1 MPPEPTLKRSQIT
14 SLAEVT
20 AADWNAL
27 TGGNPLLAHEFLLA
41 METAGAVGPGTAWQP
56 CHALLHAAGGRLV
69 GALPLYLKS
78 DSRGEFVFDWSWA
91 DAYERAGLDYYP
103 KLVSAVPFTPANGAR
118 LLVADGA
125 DADAVRT
132 ALVATTLEFARDAGL
147 SSWHVLFPAEPDR
160 GALARAGLLER
171 KACQFHWRND
181 GYTDFDDFLS
191 RFSSAKRKKA
201 RRERRRIAEAGI
213 RFEHLAGD
221 ELTPADWD
229 AVYEYYA
236 HSFLRRGRSPYLNRN
251 FFEIVSRQLPRN
263 LLVILARF
271 DSQPIATAVCFRSDT
286 ALYGR
291 YWGSAADF
299 HSLHFETCYY
309 QGIEYCIREGL
320 ALFEP
325 GTQGEHKISRGF
337 SPTATWSYH
346 WLAEPAFND
355 AIQDYLERESSHV
368 DSYMAHWDEHL
379 PYRRDADSDKPNP

>member
-1 MPPEPTLKRSQIT
+1 MPASASLNSAQIT
-14 SLAEVT
+14 SLDAVP

-27 TGGNPLLAHEFLLA
+27 AGSNPLLRHEFLLA
-41 METAGAVGPGTAWQP
+41 METSGCVGPGTAWQP
-56 CHALLHAAGGRLV
+56 AHLLFRNADDELV
-69 GALPLYLKS
+69 GALPLYIKG

-118 LLVADGA
+118 LLVRDASDGN
-125 DADAVRT
+125 AVRSQII
-132 ALVATTLEFARDAGL
+132 AEVLKFAADSGL
-147 SSWHVLFPAEPDR
+147 SSWHVLFPDESERP
-160 GALARAGLLER
+160 ALRAAGLLER

-181 GYTDFDDFLS
+181 GYADFDEFLA

-213 RFEHLAGD
+213 RFEHLSGT
-221 ELTPADWD
+221 ELSPRDMDT
-229 AVYEYYA
+229 VYEYY
-236 HSFLRRGRSPYLNRN
+236 SRTFLRRGRPPYLNRE
-251 FFEIVSRQLPRN
+251 FFDIITAQMPDN
-263 LLVILARF
+263 LVVILGRYEQQA
-271 DSQPIATAVCFRSDT
+271 IATAICFRSDD

-309 QGIEYCIREGL
+309 QGIEYCIRERI

-337 SPTATWSYH
+337 TPTATWSFH
-346 WLAEPAFND
+346 WLAEPAFRH
-355 AIQDYLERESSHV
+355 AIADYLRRETAHV
-368 DSYMAHWDEHL
+368 DAYMAHWDDHL
-379 PYRRDADSDKPNP
+379 PYRRDIPEQELRP